1 MWDRGYDQMIATIKE
16 RFGIE
21 LELYNTGGWCMVYQ
35 ARLEGGAVIWIS
47 DYDAGVIPRDERLA
61 LEGAGTS
68 VGWNVSIYRA
78 DADGYPDNAI
88 LASAQHETA
97 LVAELPGL
105 IELALGSVPHNA
117 QHHFAKGGTHTV
129 TYGVMEF

>member
-1 MWDRGYDQMIATIKE
+1 
-16 RFGIE
+16 
-21 LELYNTGGWCMVYQ
+21 
-35 ARLEGGAVIWIS
+35 VIWIS
-47 DYDAGVIPRDERLA
+47 DYDAGITPRDERLV
-61 LEGAGTS
+61 LEGKGIT
-68 VGWNVSIYRA
+68 VGWNISIYRT

-105 IELALGSVPHNA
+105 IALALESVATNA
-117 QHHFAKGGTHTV
+117 QHHFVKGGKHTI